1 MSLLKVGELAKRSGL
16 TVRTLHH
23 YDEIGLL
30 RPSGRSESGYRL
42 YDRADVARLHAVQA
56 LRRLGLPLADIG
68 KLLAGNGASLPAIV
82 ERQMQSLDEEIAQAT
97 ELRARLVLLQA
108 AMASG
113 HSPEMNDWLDTLSLM
128 SAYGKYFAAD
138 ELKTI
143 LQNLRRTEAEWK
155 PLAAAVRA
163 EMDKGTP
170 AEAIEVQPLA
180 RQWMDLSMRWMDND
194 MDRLLRWGQ
203 MYREESAAQGRHG
216 IDLDL
221 IDYIGRAIKIRL
233 DLIHKY
239 VSPEELKRMDKT
251 LGLELKALAAN
262 LRKVME
268 QGLPPDSD
276 EARALALRWD
286 ELIDRMSDR
295 DPVLRAKLTAA
306 HRNEPMLAHGAVLD
320 IAQRE
325 FIQRAFETLRT
336 ARP

>member
-30 RPSGRSESGYRL
+30 KPSGRSESGYRL

-56 LRRLGLPLADIG
+56 LRRLGLPLADISN
-68 KLLAGNGASLPAIV
+68 LLAGDGASLPAIV

-97 ELRARLVLLQA
+97 ELRARLVLLQG

-113 HSPEMNDWLDTLSLM
+113 HSPEMNDWLDTLALM
-128 SAYGKYFAAD
+128 SAYGKYFPAD

-143 LQNLRRTEAEWK
+143 LQNLKRTEAEWK
-155 PLAAAVRA
+155 PLAVAVRA

-203 MYREESAAQGRHG
+203 MYREEATAQGRHG
-216 IDLDL
+216 IDLEL
-221 IDYIGRAIKIRL
+221 IDYIGRAIKVRL

-251 LGLELKALAAN
+251 LGLEWKALAADV
-262 LRKVME
+262 LQVMR
-268 QGLPPDSD
+268 QGLPPDS
-276 EARALALRWD
+276 EAARALALRWD
-286 ELIDRMSDR
+286 DLMDRMSAR
-295 DPVLRAKLTAA
+295 DPVLRAKLMAA
-306 HRNEPMLAHGAVLD
+306 HRNEPMLARGAVLD
-320 IAQRE
+320 LAQRE
-325 FIQRAFETLRT
+325 FIQRAFETLRP
-336 ARP
+336 ARA

>member
-42 YDRADVARLHAVQA
+42 YDRADVARLHAIQA

-68 KLLAGNGASLPAIV
+68 KLLAGDGASLPAIV

-97 ELRARLVLLQA
+97 ELRARLVLLQG

-143 LQNLRRTEAEWK
+143 LQNLKRTEAEWK
-155 PLAAAVRA
+155 PLAAAVRT

-170 AEAIEVQPLA
+170 AEAIELQPLA
-180 RQWMDLSMRWMDND
+180 RQWMELSMRWMDND
-194 MDRLLRWGQ
+194 MDRLLRWGE
-203 MYREESAAQGRHG
+203 MYRRETTAQGRHG

-221 IDYIGRAIKIRL
+221 IDYIGRAIKLRL
-233 DLIHKY
+233 ELIHKY
-239 VSPEELKRMDKT
+239 ISPEELKRMDKT
-251 LGLELKALAAN
+251 LGLEYKPLA
-262 LRKVME
+262 
-268 QGLPPDSD
+268 
-276 EARALALRWD
+276 
-286 ELIDRMSDR
+286 
-295 DPVLRAKLTAA
+295 
-306 HRNEPMLAHGAVLD
+306 
-320 IAQRE
+320 
-325 FIQRAFETLRT
+325 
-336 ARP
+336 